1 MPTIETIYEPN
12 QTASSPDV
20 DLMEVEKEERRFLLR
35 VFAWMVPALLLSAIA
50 TDAALAISAQL
61 EAVQGPLWLGGI
73 AFPLLMLAAN
83 WVSNKIE
90 KMPGYV
96 AVAALLG
103 FALVNGAI
111 FDLLFRGLTGHS
123 FLPVY
128 LSSAA
133 LFLFIFIYG
142 SQTEGDLT
150 ALPNMAIY
158 ACVGL
163 LVSMTVNRFMGS
175 PIAVQLGSAVV
186 ILAFLAFILANLQFL
201 RDLKFEF
208 DDAPPERKAAAIGAL
223 LLYLDVVLIFLTVL
237 QIPGRLLGMTK
248 ELTDERKRLPRNLL
262 NRYR

>member
-1 MPTIETIYEPN
+1 MPTETIYDPG
-12 QTASSPDV
+12 QATPAPDM

-50 TDAALAISAQL
+50 TDAALAILEQLSAL
-61 EAVQGPLWLGGI
+61 QGPLWIGWI
-73 AFPLLMLAAN
+73 AFALLMLAAN

-103 FALVNGAI
+103 FAFVNGAI

-142 SQTEGDLT
+142 NQTEGDLT
-150 ALPNMAIY
+150 SFPNLGIY

-163 LVSMTVNRFMGS
+163 LVSMAVNRFMDS
-175 PIAVQLGSAVV
+175 PIAVQLGGAVV

-208 DDAPPERKAAAIGAL
+208 EDSPPERKAAAVGAL
-223 LLYLDVVLIFLTVL
+223 LLYLDVVLIFLAVL
-237 QIPGRLLGMTK
+237 QIPGRLLGAAA

-262 NRYR
+262 NR

>member
-1 MPTIETIYEPN
+1 MSPTETIYD
-12 QTASSPDV
+12 QTPAPPDV
-20 DLMEVEKEERRFLLR
+20 DLIEVEKEERRFLLR

-103 FALVNGAI
+103 FALMNGAI

-150 ALPNMAIY
+150 ALPNMAI
-158 ACVGL
+158 
-163 LVSMTVNRFMGS
+163 
-175 PIAVQLGSAVV
+175 
-186 ILAFLAFILANLQFL
+186 
-201 RDLKFEF
+201 
-208 DDAPPERKAAAIGAL
+208 
-223 LLYLDVVLIFLTVL
+223 
-237 QIPGRLLGMTK
+237 
-248 ELTDERKRLPRNLL
+248 
-262 NRYR
+262 

>member
-1 MPTIETIYEPN
+1 MPTLETIYDPSRS
-12 QTASSPDV
+12 TPPPDV

-50 TDAALAISAQL
+50 TDVALAIFEHASAL
-61 EAVQGPLWLGGI
+61 QGPLWLGWV
-73 AFPLLMLAAN
+73 AFALLMLAAN
-83 WVSNKIE
+83 WISNKIE

-103 FALVNGAI
+103 FAFLNGAI

-133 LFLFIFIYG
+133 LFLFIFVYG
-142 SQTEGDLT
+142 SQTEGELT
-150 ALPNMAIY
+150 SFPNLAIY
-158 ACVGL
+158 ACVGI

-175 PIAVQLGSAVV
+175 PVAVQLGSAVV
-186 ILAFLAFILANLQFL
+186 IMAFLGLIIANLQFL

-208 DDAPPERKAAAIGAL
+208 DDAPPERKAAAVGAL

-237 QIPGRLLGMTK
+237 QIPGRLLGTAA
-248 ELTDERKRLPRNLL
+248 ELTEERQRRSRNLL
-262 NRYR
+262 NR